1 VGVQLQGTS
10 PAEVTESLEELGQ
23 LTTSAGAEVLL
34 SVQQKKSRPDPATF
48 IGKGKA
54 FELKGL
60 SEAHNAD
67 VVIFDEDLSPAQ
79 QRNLENILETKV
91 VDRAELILD
100 IFSQRAQTREGKL
113 QVELAQ
119 LHYRLPR
126 LTGQGVLLSRL
137 GGGIGT
143 RGPGETKL
151 EVDRRRIRDKIRY
164 LEKAIEEI
172 KQHRGLQRSRRKET
186 QIRVAALVGY
196 TNAGK
201 STLLNHLCQAQVLVE
216 DKLFATLDPTSR
228 QLILPNGQMIVLT
241 DTVGFIRKLP
251 HQLIA
256 AFRAT
261 LEEIL
266 EADVLLHVVD
276 CHHTLREEQF
286 KSVLEVLKE
295 IGAETKPI
303 ITVLN
308 KVDLLSGR
316 QEFVD
321 RLVNS
326 HEPAVAISA
335 INGLGFDELET
346 LLMKQFA
353 RDWQRVTLKIPHSRA
368 DILAQI
374 HEVGRVMH
382 LEYKPDGTYV
392 EVSLQEEWAKKFE
405 GFKVS

>member
-1 VGVQLQGTS
+1 
-10 PAEVTESLEELGQ
+10 
-23 LTTSAGAEVLL
+23 
-34 SVQQKKSRPDPATF
+34 
-48 IGKGKA
+48 
-54 FELKGL
+54 
-60 SEAHNAD
+60 
-67 VVIFDEDLSPAQ
+67 
-79 QRNLENILETKV
+79 
-91 VDRAELILD
+91 
-100 IFSQRAQTREGKL
+100 
-113 QVELAQ
+113 
-119 LHYRLPR
+119 
-126 LTGQGVLLSRL
+126 
-137 GGGIGT
+137 
-143 RGPGETKL
+143 
-151 EVDRRRIRDKIRY
+151 
-164 LEKAIEEI
+164 
-172 KQHRGLQRSRRKET
+172 
-186 QIRVAALVGY
+186 
-196 TNAGK
+196 
-201 STLLNHLCQAQVLVE
+201 VE